1 MFKVLVSGLLL
12 WVLIL
17 PISAQEEN
25 PENPEIQENTE
36 GTWELPKNWSIK
48 NEVLTLENTLRNYD
62 PLIQSL
68 GDANKDLKVDLERYL
83 QDPQNQVLA
92 SEITLKLSHYANR
105 IVYDFDRIIGTQ
117 DTLMY
122 VFTDLVRKL
131 GQFDGYLEYNKA
143 RYSLK
148 VKEVKKDEI
157 EVHNQLGDLARKV
170 KYMEEG
176 PEKQQLTHSFQ
187 QMLRRYQ
194 LKERYRKGYE
204 RQERE
209 YTNLASN
216 LKKLL
221 KIFNNLHD
229 SFAMLVKNLEQ
240 EKEFLLDNINLQAD
254 SLKIKK
260 IMMEGINTGNRSIKN
275 ISQKL
280 AQLYNQVDAFTQVN
294 ERVNK
299 SLANFADSQ
308 ETLLEVTE
316 EIEKVGMM
324 KAAPSIEKAIDYFA
338 SKSPMDPDQELSDEN
353 TSIFGEQEPPKE
365 PVDDNNQK

>member
-1 MFKVLVSGLLL
+1 MRNLYLLGLFI
-12 WVLIL
+12 VIL
-17 PISAQEEN
+17 TFPSTAQEN
-25 PENPEIQENTE
+25 PDETE

-92 SEITLKLSHYANR
+92 SEISLKLSHYANR

-131 GQFDGYLEYNKA
+131 SQFDGYLEYNRA
-143 RYSLK
+143 RYALK
-148 VKEVKKDEI
+148 VKDIKKETI
-157 EVHNQLGDLARKV
+157 EVHNQLTEAARKIQ
-170 KYMEEG
+170 YMEEG
-176 PEKQQLTHSFQ
+176 KEKEELTRQFNQ
-187 QMLRRYQ
+187 ILRKYQ
-194 LKERYRKGYE
+194 IKERYRKGYE

-209 YTNLASN
+209 YAALAKNLR
-216 LKKLL
+216 KLL
-221 KIFNNLHD
+221 TIFNNLQD
-229 SFAMLVKNLEQ
+229 SFAGLIKNLEQ
-240 EKEFLLDNINLQAD
+240 EKEFLLDNIHLQAD

-260 IMMEGINTGNRSIKN
+260 IMMEGIHTGNRSIKN

-308 ETLLEVTE
+308 ETLLEVTDT
-316 EIEKVGMM
+316 IEKIGMI
-324 KAAPSIEKAIDYFA
+324 KAAPSIEKAIQYFA
-338 SKSPMDPDQELSDEN
+338 SQPLLDPNEEIPEEMLNKEEN
-353 TSIFGEQEPPKE
+353 PENPENSENPFTSTEEK
-365 PVDDNNQK
+365 